1 MDNLSGVIGA
11 NLAALR
17 RQRGL
22 SLDKVAEL
30 SGVSKA
36 MIGQIE
42 RAESNPTV
50 ATLWKIASGLK
61 VSFSELITEQRP
73 RVELIRE
80 CAISPMIDSGDG
92 MTVYPFFPFEQD
104 RRFEIF
110 VIDLAAGARHS
121 SEPHEPGSEEYLLL
135 TKGSLE
141 LAIGGETHAL
151 QAGDAI
157 RYQADRPHAYHN
169 PGRETARFQN
179 LIYYGPTARTAA
191 TNR

>member
-1 MDNLSGVIGA
+1 MDNLSSVIGA
-11 NLAALR
+11 NLSAIR
-17 RQRGL
+17 RSRGL

-50 ATLWKIASGLK
+50 TTLWKIASGLK
-61 VSFSELITEQRP
+61 VSFSELITAQRP
-73 RVELIRE
+73 KVELIRE
-80 CAISPMIDSGDG
+80 CDISPMIDNTDG
-92 MTVYPFFPFEQD
+92 MTVFPFFPFEQD

-110 VIDLAAGARHS
+110 VIDLAPGAHHS

-135 TKGSLE
+135 ISGTLE
-141 LAIGGETHAL
+141 LTLADETHCL

-157 RYQADRPHAYHN
+157 RYQADRPHIYRN
-169 PGRETARFQN
+169 PSEKPARFQN
-179 LIYYGPTARTAA
+179 IIYYGSAV
-191 TNR
+191 